1 MNENIIYKKALKRAF
16 INQILVPQ
24 LIDNKLLGNKKDISM
39 DDEEEITLDE
49 TFKKRILNKENIEI
63 IGGLIKELVS
73 KLADTSVELWL
84 KTQTDKKE

>member
-84 KTQTDKKE
+84 KTQTDKKG